1 MEESKNI
8 KYEPLQRKDDVS
20 YGSGANEG
28 AETVPS
34 GWYSWTGVVGFIL
47 TLGVIAFNIW
57 LNIVLKNDEEKSHYV
72 QPGLVI
78 FLNHAFMFWNLFIAM
93 YLFAKREKKSFFSVL
108 CSFEVFQVSLLEAS
122 GWTKKEAFRKVAFLA
137 FLYFVPNLFWAS
149 SLNYISVPVSIAIQ
163 QSNCAFVYA
172 LAWKLGMVV
181 ATRRKTAA
189 CALCVLGVLLIA
201 LGTAKDDHG
210 KANDGDGGNV
220 LLGLLFAIVFPVTIS
235 FFSIY
240 FKIYSEHC
248 DTMEKTCML
257 TASIGIA
264 NTVLL
269 FPFIWLQPLLG
280 LGAVE
285 MPDTPGRFGMLMY
298 FAVLALGY
306 NFCYMGGIA
315 VLGPLLTSL
324 AVALSLPASIIFDYI
339 FLGSSGMAF
348 VGLLGALMVF
358 GSFVVLIYA
367 DKTKS
372 TKGSAEIEEGQL

>member
-1 MEESKNI
+1 
-8 KYEPLQRKDDVS
+8 
-20 YGSGANEG
+20 
-28 AETVPS
+28 
-34 GWYSWTGVVGFIL
+34 
-47 TLGVIAFNIW
+47 
-57 LNIVLKNDEEKSHYV
+57 
-72 QPGLVI
+72 
-78 FLNHAFMFWNLFIAM
+78 
-93 YLFAKREKKSFFSVL
+93 
-108 CSFEVFQVSLLEAS
+108 
-122 GWTKKEAFRKVAFLA
+122 
-137 FLYFVPNLFWAS
+137 
-149 SLNYISVPVSIAIQ
+149 
-163 QSNCAFVYA
+163 
-172 LAWKLGMVV
+172 
-181 ATRRKTAA
+181 
-189 CALCVLGVLLIA
+189 
-201 LGTAKDDHG
+201 
-210 KANDGDGGNV
+210 
-220 LLGLLFAIVFPVTIS
+220 
-235 FFSIY
+235 
-240 FKIYSEHC
+240 
-248 DTMEKTCML
+248 MEKTCML

-285 MPDTPGRFGMLMY
+285 TPDTPGRFGMLMY